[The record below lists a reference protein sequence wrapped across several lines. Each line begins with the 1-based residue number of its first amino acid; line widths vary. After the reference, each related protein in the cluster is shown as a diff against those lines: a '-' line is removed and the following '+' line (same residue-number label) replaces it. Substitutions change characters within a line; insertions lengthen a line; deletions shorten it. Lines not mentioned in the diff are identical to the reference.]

1 MGKILQ
7 GLPRIKRD
15 GQAAAAANPQGDEE
29 PKIKKELCPNTLTK
43 DSTPIE
49 FRKFQWDFLVYYKES
64 YMDKAS
70 PEGQKHYL
78 LKCIDAEL
86 GERLLALTGATTP
99 IFDVPNNPTKSVM
112 TYIIEEFNQSYPVT
126 NRQKDFFLQ
135 SQGAQQFTTYIDKLP
150 NMVVKAELANAT
162 AEDLIV
168 VMAILGCREEE
179 LRGDLQKLES
189 PKLQDVIK
197 IGEAYE
203 RKTFAEKSFTIK
215 VNAQKASSSGGAR
228 PKQPKK
234 PEDPARRKEIE
245 RLMKGKCYCFGES
258 HQTNQ
263 CSQKGSSLKCTSCSR
278 KGHKAKAC
286 YTDMLKKSGAIKTN
300 TVQASP
306 IVNHTEGYISSHKND
321 LSHYLSKHHFVH
333 RA

>member
-1 MGKILQ
+1 MGKDPTVVKRIMIGAEEKAKEYQILSNQMGKILQ
-7 GLPRIKRD
+7 GLTRIKRD
-15 GQAAAAANPQGDEE
+15 GQTAAAANPQGDKE
-29 PKIKKELCPNTLTK
+29 PKIKKELCPDTLTK

-49 FRKFQWDFLVYYKES
+49 FRKFQRDFLVYYKES

-112 TYIIEEFNQSYPVT
+112 THLIKEFNRHFPVT
-126 NRQKDFFLQ
+126 NRRKDFFLQ
-135 SQGAQQFTTYIDKLP
+135 SQGAQQFTAYIDKLR
-150 NMVVKAELANAT
+150 NMAVKADLANAT

-168 VMAILGCREEE
+168 VMAIVGCREEE

-203 RKTFAEKSFTIK
+203 RKTFAEKGFTIK
-215 VNAQKASSSGGAR
+215 VNVQQTSSSGGAR
-228 PKQPKK
+228 PKQLKK
-234 PEDPARRKEIE
+234 PEDPARRKEIV
-245 RLMKGKCYCFGES
+245 RLMKGKCYRCG
-258 HQTNQ
+258 
-263 CSQKGSSLKCTSCSR
+263 
-278 KGHKAKAC
+278 
-286 YTDMLKKSGAIKTN
+286 
-300 TVQASP
+300 
-306 IVNHTEGYISSHKND
+306 
-321 LSHYLSKHHFVH
+321 
-333 RA
+333 